1 MVSQVKR
8 GVLDFIGAARPSIA
22 DPFLPRKIEEGRMEE
37 IRECIGCNICY
48 ASNTRGTPLRCTQ
61 NPTMGEEWR
70 RGWHPE
76 RIAAKGSDDAVLV
89 VGGGPAGLEAARA
102 LGQRGYRVLLAEA
115 SRVLGGRVNGES
127 RLPGLA
133 EWARVRDWRLGRL
146 KTLANVEI
154 YLESRLDARQI
165 LDFGI
170 PQVLIATG
178 ARWWHRPPS
187 PPRHRRLRS

>member
-1 MVSQVKR
+1 
-8 GVLDFIGAARPSIA
+8 
-22 DPFLPRKIEEGRMEE
+22 
-37 IRECIGCNICY
+37 
-48 ASNTRGTPLRCTQ
+48 
-61 NPTMGEEWR
+61 MGEEWR

-76 RIAAKGSDDAVLV
+76 RIAPKGSEDAVLV

-115 SRVLGGRVNGES
+115 SRALGGRVSLES

-146 KTLANVEI
+146 AAMDSVEI
-154 YLESRLDARQI
+154 YLESRLDAGQV

-170 PQVLIATG
+170 PQILIATG
-178 ARWWHRPPS
+178 ARWRKDGIGRH
-187 PPRHRRLRS
+187 HRRAIAGFEHDHVATPDL